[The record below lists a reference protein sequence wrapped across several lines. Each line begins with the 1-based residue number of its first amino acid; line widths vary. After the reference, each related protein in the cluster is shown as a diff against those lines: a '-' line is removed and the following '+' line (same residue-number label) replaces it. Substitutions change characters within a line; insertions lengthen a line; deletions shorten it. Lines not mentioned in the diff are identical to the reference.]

1 MFSFIEREQILLKQN
16 VYDLLHNTRIGRK
29 GFVFILIGL
38 FFTYLVSN
46 AIINNISVEYIL
58 MYYERYVF
66 KIFGEIIL

>member
-1 MFSFIEREQILLKQN
+1 MFGFIEREQILLKQN
-16 VYDLLHNTRIGRK
+16 IYDLLHNIRIGRK